1 MLLITGEPVQCLNRN
16 GEARRPLLPGSG
28 RWVSELWCWGT
39 RKSHLH
45 SPGCAGDAPWPAEW
59 KNKLPEGLT
68 QASHF
73 ANEALITRAGHG
85 PNRYASIFNSGT
97 SRVIFPRGRAVYPTP
112 SPQGW
117 VSSQLCPPSA
127 SPPSSERSLDFQGSA
142 EQGKGSGWLRQGQ
155 SSRLPG
161 CSLPSSCH
169 CHLDGP
175 RLTCSCLPC
184 ACA

>member
-1 MLLITGEPVQCLNRN
+1 MLLITREPVQCLNRN
-16 GEARRPLLPGSG
+16 REARRHLLPGSG
-28 RWVSELWCWGT
+28 RWVSEPWCWGT

-45 SPGCAGDAPWPAEW
+45 SPGCARDAPWPAEW

-85 PNRYASIFNSGT
+85 PDRYASIFNSRT

-117 VSSQLCPPSA
+117 ISSQLCPPSA
-127 SPPSSERSLDFQGSA
+127 FSTFL
-142 EQGKGSGWLRQGQ
+142 GKVIGLSGVSRARQGV
-155 SSRLPG
+155 RLAET
-161 CSLPSSCH
+161 
-169 CHLDGP
+169 GP
-175 RLTCSCLPC
+175 EFQAP
-184 ACA
+184 